1 MQIIKTTL
9 LAISLSLLFIS
20 CGGDE
25 DDNNMNLTGL
35 EGEWTAI
42 EFSAT
47 TTTNSAGQV
56 INAQIEA
63 TTLDYCLTLQDGEFQ
78 TNGSYILSTDATT
91 SGIAIPTQTSNFDNV
106 EGSGTYTDNGTSLE
120 IDGSFFEIDV
130 NGMSITEV
138 SNGPQTAEYSI
149 DGNGNL
155 IIVQNESISEVVQ
168 GIMLTVD
175 VQSSSTWER
184 K

>member
-1 MQIIKTTL
+1 MYDVHSQQK
-9 LAISLSLLFIS
+9 LATPHTRDR
-20 CGGDE
+20 GED
-25 DDNNMNLTGL
+25 DDNNMNLTGI

-56 INAQIEA
+56 INAQIVG
-63 TTLDYCLTLQDGEFQ
+63 TSLVYCLTLQGGQFQ
-78 TNGSYILSTDATT
+78 TNGNYILTTEATT
-91 SGIAIPTQTSNFDNV
+91 SGVVIPTQTSNFENV
-106 EGSGTYTDNGTSLE
+106 EGTGTYIDNGTSLE
-120 IDGSFFEIDV
+120 IDGAFFEIDV

-149 DGNGNL
+149 DSEGNL
-155 IIVQNESISEVVQ
+155 VLIQNESISETVQ
-168 GIMLTVD
+168 GITVTAD
-175 VQSSSTWER
+175 VQSSSTWAR